1 MNIKNC
7 FLNLC
12 SFPHQVWNFTFVATY
27 KGALGIILHLFFNL
41 KFLWNY
47 QFNFFE
53 IMLKAAPSEW
63 LSQIPALPLF
73 PNYFWFPFS
82 LLSQW
87 YFLLIMVGYFKERN
101 FRGKKLRGFRVFC
114 QKFIPTNYFKI
125 VQSGKF
131 IPRNGFTIS
140 ILPKFT
146 YFTEFYN

>member
-12 SFPHQVWNFTFVATY
+12 SFPHQVWYIFSSTWNFY
-27 KGALGIILHLFFNL
+27 EIINL
-41 KFLWNY
+41 
-47 QFNFFE
+47 
-53 IMLKAAPSEW
+53 ISLKLCW
-63 LSQIPALPLF
+63 KQLLQNGCLRFQLCHIF